1 MVEFDLCVITCRGEG
16 LKHGHMAEL
25 RRGHIEV
32 ARAALEGGARLIQL
46 REKRLEGRALW
57 GVAQAMRALTHKYG
71 AALIVNDRVDI
82 ALAAEADGVHLGQED
97 IPLAVARRL
106 LGSEAVIGVSVSSEK
121 EAEAAEKEGAS
132 YVSVGSI
139 FPTASKSDAGEA
151 IGVEPLSR
159 IKRVVGLPVLA
170 IGGVNC
176 DNVQAVI
183 RAGADGV
190 AVISAIAEAEDMV
203 EATSRLK
210 SLIAEA
216 RGGQGVQEQFHDTA

>member
-1 MVEFDLCVITCRGEG
+1 MVEFDLCVITCRGDG

-25 RRGHIEV
+25 KRGHIEV

-46 REKRLEGRALW
+46 REKRMEGRALW
-57 GVAQAMRALTHKYG
+57 GVARAMRALTQKYG

-82 ALAAEADGVHLGQED
+82 ALAAGADGVHLGQED

-106 LGSEAVIGVSVSSEK
+106 LGPEAVIGVSVSSEE

-139 FPTASKSDAGEA
+139 FPTASKPDVGEA

-159 IKRVVGLPVLA
+159 IKRVVGVPVLA

-216 RGGQGVQEQFHDTA
+216 RGGQGDQEQFRDTA

>member
-1 MVEFDLCVITCRGEG
+1 VITCRGNG

-25 RRGHIEV
+25 KRGHIEV

-46 REKRLEGRALW
+46 REKRMEGRALW
-57 GVAQAMRALTHKYG
+57 GVARAMRALTQKYG

-106 LGSEAVIGVSVSSEK
+106 LGPEAVIGVSVSSEE

-139 FPTASKSDAGEA
+139 FPTASKPDAGEA

-159 IKRVVGLPVLA
+159 IKRMVGLPVLA

-183 RAGADGV
+183 RAGANGV

-203 EATSRLK
+203 EATRRLK

-216 RGGQGVQEQFHDTA
+216 RGGQGVQEQFRDTA

>member
-16 LKHGHMAEL
+16 LKHGQLAEL
-25 RRGHIEV
+25 KRGHIEI

-46 REKRLEGRALW
+46 REKRMEGRALW
-57 GVAQAMRALTHKYG
+57 GVARAMRALTQQHG

-106 LGSEAVIGVSVSSEK
+106 LGSEAVIGVSVSSEE
-121 EAEAAEKEGAS
+121 EAAAAEKEGAS

-139 FPTASKSDAGEA
+139 FATASKADAGEA

-190 AVISAIAEAEDMV
+190 AVISAIANAEDMV

-216 RGGQGVQEQFHDTA
+216 RGG